1 MEEDEQEE
9 EDDSQALSQEPLPE
23 APQEEDTAPAY
34 LVRDSGIPPLRA
46 VGMMKAMQLAGG
58 DDYIQATL
66 DADKRLGTD
75 RLRLKVY
82 SERTGGTARKERLKR
97 KAADIT
103 GPAVE
108 PQNLSLLH
116 IVFLD
121 ASQSILQ
128 PRLALRCYK
137 MLNRHNFTQA

>member
-46 VGMMKAMQLAGG
+46 VDMMKAMQLVGG
-58 DDYIQATL
+58 DDYIQAAL

-103 GPAVE
+103 RSACE
-108 PQNLSLLH
+108 TFAYCTSRTTSIEDTAMLLSAFANVSDTL
-116 IVFLD
+116 
-121 ASQSILQ
+121 
-128 PRLALRCYK
+128 K
-137 MLNRHNFTQA
+137 

>member
-82 SERTGGTARKERLKR
+82 SERTGEQPGRRGSNGRLQILHDLHVKH
-97 KAADIT
+97 
-103 GPAVE
+103 
-108 PQNLSLLH
+108 SL
-116 IVFLD
+116 I
-121 ASQSILQ
+121 
-128 PRLALRCYK
+128 ALREPHPSRTLPCSSPH
-137 MLNRHNFTQA
+137 LPT